1 MHSGHTFVVVRVVDV
16 SVDEPEEEEVVV
28 VVYISLM
35 RYNPKIACS
44 MSPTLKGPGWFI
56 DSTCTR
62 TGGEVHRGNL
72 QMRLWWLLMSLCS
85 LKNHSL
91 CC

>member
-1 MHSGHTFVVVRVVDV
+1 MHSGNTFVVVRVVDV
-16 SVDEPEEEEVVV
+16 SVDEPEEVV

-35 RYNPKIACS
+35 RYNPKRACS

-62 TGGEVHRGNL
+62 TGGEMNSGNL
-72 QMRLWWLLMSLCS
+72 QMRLWWML
-85 LKNHSL
+85 
-91 CC
+91 